1 MTPELKNALWNFKRC
16 AEDAPQGTYE
26 QAKQL
31 NTIIGDALE
40 HFMQQL
46 REGGFVADC
55 CDHAFALEAVMY
67 EYVKQSNPKAT
78 VFFVS
83 EGFGASM
90 DRPERERVIE
100 QARNSAALIAAFGR

>member
-16 AEDAPQGTYE
+16 AEDAPAGTYE

-31 NTIIGDALE
+31 NAIIGDALE
-40 HFMQQL
+40 HFMHQL
-46 REGGFVADC
+46 REAGFAADS
-55 CDHAFALEAVMY
+55 CDHAFALEAAMY
-67 EYVKQSNPKAT
+67 EYTKRSNPKAT

-90 DRPERERVIE
+90 DRPERERVI
-100 QARNSAALIAAFGR
+100 QQTKDNAALVAAFGH